1 MDIQITNLINKFTA
15 LHLKDLIKAVR
26 ACKTAA
32 DERAVI
38 AKESAYIRTSFKED
52 DSNESRNN
60 NISKLLYIHMLGY
73 PAHFGQIEC
82 LKLVA
87 SQRFSDKR
95 LGYLGI
101 MLLLDENQEILT
113 LVTNSLKNDLNHA
126 NMYVVGL
133 ALCTLGNIS
142 SVEMARD
149 LSNEVE
155 KLLGSTSS
163 YIRKKSALCAL
174 RIIKKVP
181 DLTENY
187 IQKAKKLLGE
197 KHHGVLLTAVT
208 LLTEMCKNNQSVVKE
223 IRKYVPHLV
232 KILRGLITSEI
243 SAEHTVNNVSD
254 PFLQVK
260 ILRLLRILGHKN
272 QRASEAMNDIL
283 AQVVTNTEGTKNTG
297 NAVLYEAVLTIIH
310 IESENSLR
318 VLAINILGRFLA
330 NNDNN
335 IKYVA
340 LMTLTTVADTGFAST
355 STLQR
360 HRKIILDCLKDVD
373 ISIRHRALDLSFSL
387 LNSQNIRAMT
397 RELLNYLEVTPANEK
412 SSVIRR
418 ICESASIWKP
428 NSRWEIDTICRVLT
442 ISGNSVEQDIINHF
456 IKLISVSPGDL
467 QQYIT
472 KKLYS
477 ILSQDDD
484 KTLEQEGLI
493 LAGAWCIG
501 EYGDMLVSNDTD
513 KVLGGLLSDNTSNNE
528 DGEDSTVDVKP
539 SEDDII
545 MLLNKLIE
553 HFCNNNN
560 ICEYILTAL
569 AKLTTR
575 LSSSSKEKCR
585 SIISRYV
592 VNTDMEI
599 QQRAVEYNEYL
610 KLDEATLTSLMER
623 IPPLEG
629 ASKLLSS
636 RRQGKSKDSLDDGI
650 DLLDDIDNNDSSAPD
665 NLPSA
670 NDLLGLSGPTAT
682 GTSNSSNNIMDLLG
696 GLSIGGSSM
705 PTSNPTQNSSGGM
718 NLDSLL
724 GNINTSSTTPANP
737 AKSNSLDLLGD
748 IFGGGSTNTNTSSA
762 TPVNIMSPLT
772 SSGLTSPISATT
784 RKTYIAYEKN
794 GLKLEFIP
802 KQEPN
807 NITVVKGIFSSNT
820 TINQINLQIAVQKA
834 LRLQMNSPSGNT
846 VSPGNNV
853 TQFFK
858 LLNPNK
864 VPIKL
869 RLKISYQLSSGQT
882 INEIV
887 EFNSFMDL

>member
-1 MDIQITNLINKFTA
+1 MDIQISNLINKFTA

-38 AKESAYIRTSFKED
+38 AKESANIRTSFKED
-52 DSNESRNN
+52 DSHESRNN

-87 SQRFSDKR
+87 SPRFSDKR
-95 LGYLGI
+95 VGYLGI

-113 LVTNSLKNDLNHA
+113 LVTNSIKNDLNHG
-126 NMYVVGL
+126 NMYIVGL

-163 YIRKKSALCAL
+163 YIRKKAALCAL

-181 DLTENY
+181 ELTENY
-187 IQKAKKLLGE
+187 IQRAKKLLGE
-197 KHHGVLLTAVT
+197 RHHGVLLTAIT
-208 LLTEMCKNNQSVVKE
+208 LLTEMCKQDQAVTKE

-232 KILRGLITSEI
+232 KILRGLTTNEF
-243 SAEHTVNNVSD
+243 SAEHNVNNISD

-283 AQVVTNTEGTKNTG
+283 AQVVTNTEGSKNTG
-297 NAVLYEAVLTIIH
+297 NAVLYEAVLTIIYV
-310 IESENSLR
+310 ESENSLR

-330 NNDNN
+330 NSDNN

-397 RELLNYLEVTPANEK
+397 RELLNYLEVAPVNEK

-442 ISGNSVEQDIINHF
+442 IAGNSTEQDIINHF

-472 KKLYS
+472 RKLYG
-477 ILSQDDD
+477 ILSQDDE
-484 KTLEQEGLI
+484 KILEQEGLI

-501 EYGDMLVSNDTD
+501 EYGDMLVGNDAD
-513 KVLGGLLSDNTSNNE
+513 KVLGGLLSEDNNNE
-528 DGEDSTVDVKP
+528 DAEENSSADIKP
-539 SEDDII
+539 SEDDVII
-545 MLLNKLIE
+545 LLNKLIE
-553 HFCNNNN
+553 HFCNNNDVCN
-560 ICEYILTAL
+560 YILTAL

-575 LSSSSKEKCR
+575 FSSSSKEKCR
-585 SIISRYV
+585 SVISRYV

-599 QQRAVEYNEYL
+599 QQRAVEYNEFL
-610 KLDEATLTSLMER
+610 KLDEATITSLMER

-629 ASKLLSS
+629 ASKLLTS
-636 RRQGKSKDSLDDGI
+636 RKHGKSKDSIDDGI
-650 DLLDDIDNNDSSAPD
+650 DLLDDIDNTNSSSG

-670 NDLLGLSGPTAT
+670 NDLLGLGAPAATAPQ
-682 GTSNSSNNIMDLLG
+682 NDNIMDLLG
-696 GLSIGGSSM
+696 GLSLGGSTM
-705 PTSNPTQNSSGGM
+705 PTVTPTQNNSNAM
-718 NLDSLL
+718 DLL
-724 GNINTSSTTPANP
+724 GSVSTSTPSTV
-737 AKSNSLDLLGD
+737 KSNSMDLLGD
-748 IFGGGSTNTNTSSA
+748 IFGNSTNTNT
-762 TPVNIMSPLT
+762 TPVTNATASPINLMSPL
-772 SSGLTSPISATT
+772 SNSGLTPATNT

-807 NITVVKGIFSSNT
+807 NITLVKGIFSSNN

-834 LRLQMNSPSGNT
+834 LRLQMNSPSGNS

-853 TQFFK
+853 IQFFK
-858 LLNPNK
+858 LLNPTN

-869 RLKISYQLSSGQT
+869 RLRISYQLSSGQA